1 MVKDH
6 LSRELAVI
14 LHADVVD
21 STSLVQKNEVIAHN
35 RIRDSFQRFS
45 RVITSYGGIAHE
57 IRGDALVAG
66 FGRASD
72 SVSAALTYQIENAA
86 FNKELSDDIQPEVRI
101 GISLGEVV
109 IADGTITGP
118 GIVLA
123 QRLEQLAEPGGVV
136 VQGSVSDTVPNRL
149 PFSFESLGEQKLKG
163 FDQLVRAFKV
173 KIKPGELIP
182 EPETEDDGQSSDS
195 LANESPDRPVIPDT
209 GKPSIA
215 VLPFENMSGDP
226 EQEYFSD
233 GITEDITTALSHFSG
248 LFVIA
253 RNSSFTYKG
262 QAVDTRQIASDLGVR
277 YVLEGS
283 VRRSGNRI
291 RINGQLI
298 NAETG
303 NHIWAER
310 FDGDLDD
317 IFELQDEIT
326 RKIVGSIAPQIELA
340 EVERGRGLQPASL
353 SSYELSLKA
362 KSLAYDAFRLGDA
375 DELQNAIDI
384 ANDALKQDSRN
395 TQALWLLGISQMDQ
409 YLYQWGHD
417 PAGALDRAMQAAE
430 RLILVDSSNAAG
442 HVLRGTLYIHQREF
456 DLAIPDFERSLSL
469 NPNASIHLFFAAWGE
484 SLAGLTKLAKEHA
497 ELGIRLSPREM
508 DLWMGVAY
516 LALCQA
522 SFAEENYA
530 DAMKWGRLSIQM
542 HAKAPIRRALMV
554 ACCAHMGN
562 MEEAAHHADELS
574 VFSPDFIPTILR
586 GELLLY
592 RNSEHNKLLLEGLRK
607 SGLHE

>member
-1 MVKDH
+1 MAKEH
-6 LSRELAVI
+6 LSRKLAVL
-14 LHADVVD
+14 LHADVVG
-21 STSLVQKNEVIAHN
+21 STSLVQKNETLAHE
-35 RIRDSFQRFS
+35 RIQDTFRKFS
-45 RVITSYGGIAHE
+45 ETISNYGGVALE
-57 IRGDALVAG
+57 IRGDALVAE
-66 FGRASD
+66 FARASD
-72 SVSAALTYQIENAA
+72 SVSASLAFQAA
-86 FNKELSDDIQPEVRI
+86 NTTLNEQLSDDILPVLRI
-101 GISLGEVV
+101 GIAMGEVV
-109 IADGTITGP
+109 VADNTVTGE

-123 QRLEQLAEPGGVV
+123 QRLEQLAEPGNVCI
-136 VQGSVSDTVPNRL
+136 QGAVYDTLPKRL
-149 PFSFESLGEQKLKG
+149 PFECRNLGEQQIKG
-163 FDQLVRAFKV
+163 FDESVRVYAV
-173 KIKPGELIP
+173 SLESGGMIP
-182 EPETEDDGQSSDS
+182 ESQTVAQSETSTPDLPE
-195 LANESPDRPVIPDT
+195 
-209 GKPSIA
+209 KPSIA
-215 VLPFENMSGDP
+215 VLPFTNMSGDP

-253 RNSSFTYKG
+253 RNSSFSYKG
-262 QAVDTRQIASDLGVR
+262 HALDARKISSELGVR

-340 EVERGRGLQPASL
+340 EVERGRGLQPARL

-362 KSLAYDAFRLGDA
+362 KSQAYDAFRLGDA
-375 DELQNAIDI
+375 DKLQNAIDI
-384 ANDALKQDSRN
+384 ANDALKQDPRN
-395 TQALWLLGISQMDQ
+395 TQALWLLGMSQMDQ

-417 PAGALDRAMQAAE
+417 PAGALGRAMKAAE
-430 RLILVDSSNAAG
+430 TLILVDSSNATG
-442 HVLRGTLYIHQREF
+442 HMLRGTLHIYQREF
-456 DLAIPDFERSLSL
+456 ELAIPDFERSLSL
-469 NPNASIHLFFAAWGE
+469 NPNASLHLFFAAWGE

-522 SFAEENYA
+522 SFAEENYV
-530 DAMKWGRLSIQM
+530 DAIKWGRLSIQM
-542 HAKAPIRRALMV
+542 HAKAPIRRTLMV

-562 MEEAAHHADELS
+562 MEEAAHHADELR
-574 VFSPDFIPTILR
+574 VFSPDFISTILR

-592 RNSEHNKLLLEGLRK
+592 RNTEHNKLLLEGLRK